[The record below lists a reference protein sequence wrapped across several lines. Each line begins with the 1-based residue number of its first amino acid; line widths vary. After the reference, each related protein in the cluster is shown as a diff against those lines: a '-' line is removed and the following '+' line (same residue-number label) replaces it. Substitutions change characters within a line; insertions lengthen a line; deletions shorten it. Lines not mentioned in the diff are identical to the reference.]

1 LAIPFAAGTFKS
13 NAADDVRSISAPHT
27 ELQTCDILLTNAIVL
42 TMDHGFT
49 RYQPGSVAV
58 SGDTIS
64 AVGPDADA
72 CTSAETIDC
81 GGRVIMPGLVNAHTH
96 VPMTLLRGLA
106 DDLRLDVWLMGYMM
120 PVEREFVSPDFV
132 RLGTQLGCAEMIR
145 SGITCFADMYYFEE
159 TVAEATAAA
168 GMRAFCAQTV
178 LRFPTPDAI
187 SYEDS
192 LVRARAFIERWRGH
206 PLIVPGPAPHA
217 PYTCTPEI
225 LRACAELAV
234 EYDVPLHIHLA
245 ETVQEVE
252 DSRRTHGM
260 PVVPWVKKQGLFG
273 AKVLAAHC
281 VHVDDG
287 EMRALKNFGAGVAHN
302 PTSNLKLGAGIAPVA
317 RMRELALNVGIGTD
331 GPASNNDLDMFEE
344 TRLAALLAKG
354 AGGDPTA
361 LPAREALAMATRLG
375 ACAMHMDHL
384 TGSLEPGKRADLI
397 LVDVDTLHNA
407 PAFGR
412 DPDGI
417 YAQIVYASKSTDVT
431 DVMCNGRW
439 LMRDRRL
446 LTLDEKELREA
457 ARGEAR
463 RVDAFLSSRE
473 VSVLQKLVAVG
484 GAVEQESFEVQVKAR
499 VPSAAPVL
507 SVIAGKRVTVVRSS
521 HYHQFDTYW
530 SFNDPGQGWLRYRED
545 EFLDAA
551 GNVINARARLTLT
564 GRTREEEFGAVLLFR
579 SRYLAPATHSA
590 RFYREYFRPA
600 VEHVVD
606 KDRRRWLVAF
616 RGVEFYLH
624 LDRLIEPARDGF
636 FIELKSRTW
645 SRRDAQDKAGIITEL
660 LALFGTSPDDTI
672 ADGYVDLVAGGKSR

>member
-1 LAIPFAAGTFKS
+1 MQS
-13 NAADDVRSISAPHT
+13 
-27 ELQTCDILLTNAIVL
+27 CDLLLTNALVL
-42 TMDHGFT
+42 TMDERFT
-49 RYQPGSVAV
+49 LHRPGGVAIV
-58 SGDTIS
+58 GDTIR
-64 AVGPDADA
+64 AVGPDASSTYTGRD
-72 CTSAETIDC
+72 TVDC
-81 GGRVIMPGLVNAHTH
+81 GGRVVMPGLVNAHTH

-120 PVEREFVSPDFV
+120 PVEREFVNPDFV
-132 RLGTQLGCAEMIR
+132 RLGTRLGCAEMIR

-159 TVAEATAAA
+159 TVAEATAEA

-178 LRFPTPDAI
+178 LRFPTPDAK

-192 LVRARAFIERWRGH
+192 LARARDYIERWRGH
-206 PLIVPGPAPHA
+206 ALIVPGPAPHA

-234 EYDVPLHIHLA
+234 EYDVPLHIHLS
-245 ETVQEVE
+245 ETAQEVD
-252 DSRRTHGM
+252 DSRRAHGM
-260 PVVPWVKKQGLFG
+260 PVVPWVKKQGIFG

-317 RMRELALNVGIGTD
+317 RMRALALHVGIGTD
-331 GPASNNDLDMFEE
+331 GAASNNDLDMFEE

-397 LVDVDTLHNA
+397 VLDVDTLHNA

-412 DPDGI
+412 DPNGV
-417 YAQIVYASKSTDVT
+417 YAQIVYASKSTDVM

-439 LMRDRRL
+439 LMRNRQL
-446 LTLDEKELREA
+446 ITLDEVELRRA
-457 ARGEAR
+457 ARVEAR
-463 RVDAFLSSRE
+463 RIDAFLGSRE

-499 VPSAAPVL
+499 VASAAPVL
-507 SVIAGKRVTVVRSS
+507 AVIERKHVTVVRSS

-530 SFNDPGQGWLRYRED
+530 SFDDPEQGRLRYRED
-545 EFLDAA
+545 EFLDDA
-551 GNVINARARLTLT
+551 GNVTNARARLTLT

-579 SRYLAPATHSA
+579 SRYLAPASHSA

-600 VEHVVD
+600 AEHVVE
-606 KDRRRWLVAF
+606 KDRRRWLVVY

-624 LDRLIEPARDGF
+624 LDQLLVPASDGYF
-636 FIELKSRTW
+636 VEVKSRTW
-645 SRRDAQDKAGIITEL
+645 SRRDAQDKADVISEL

-672 ADGYVDLVAGGKSR
+672 SDGYVDLVAGGRR